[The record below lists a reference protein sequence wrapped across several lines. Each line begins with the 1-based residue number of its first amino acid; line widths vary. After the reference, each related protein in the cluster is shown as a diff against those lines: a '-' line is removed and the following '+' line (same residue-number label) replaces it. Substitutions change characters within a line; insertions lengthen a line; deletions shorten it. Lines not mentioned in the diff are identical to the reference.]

1 MASVICKMRDI
12 QSQSQSGSHFFDWV
26 MIFML
31 VFAEVEVLLI
41 SYLYAN
47 IAIPLHKFI
56 RLTHRG
62 IISKS

>member
-1 MASVICKMRDI
+1 
-12 QSQSQSGSHFFDWV
+12 

-62 IISKS
+62 IISKL